1 MTKQLQLE
9 DLNLGQEQWT
19 PEQADQSQQQIQAA
33 LAEANLP
40 SEMLAEIGQWAQ
52 KVITDPSQFPAFQ
65 QWLRDQGLPEEDIPQ
80 EPDYQELTAM
90 VAIGHVAGGMQA
102 QEPVTPAAEPA
113 GPVSPE
119 QLQAMAG
126 QGRMGDTQLAHI
138 NSEEAA
144 VLKSMGGVGTINPAT
159 GLPEYGFFS
168 DLWKGIKKVVKKVA
182 PFVLPVVALAF
193 PALLPAIGTTLGAS
207 AALAPVVGAAVVAGG
222 VTALSGGS
230 IKEVLSSAALTGLG
244 AYLTPIVGKYVG
256 NMVGVTAPT
265 IQSAIGSA
273 TLAGGLT
280 ALRGGTV
287 SQILTAAATGG
298 AANYLGTIAS
308 NAINGGGITNAK
320 ITQKQFDDAV
330 FAAADAKGLA
340 DAGISQGQIAKIL
353 TDSGLNTQVAQT
365 AASLATAGNNAD
377 QIATA
382 LSNTYGGMTV
392 GGQKSL
398 YTGGAT
404 GVEKS
409 IIGGANV
416 KALESVQ
423 QAEDALFIA
432 ERARMTKETLAAN
445 GITGRAAQPAIQ
457 QDLVAMGV
465 DSRVAAYAADSI
477 ISNYTP
483 GQIASG
489 ISNSRTFAATTLI
502 GEPPATIPATS
513 QAAAAIAA
521 GTPAPT
527 ATAPVPVSP
536 AQQAR
541 LDDAAFLAADAKQL
555 AAQGLG
561 QDQIQSTLVSSGAT
575 QNAAYQA
582 TVGAMRG
589 QSVDTITDAL
599 ARQQFDL
606 FATRPNTVAEI
617 APGGGTGPAQPQA
630 STEVVEVDVTQP
642 ATQPATQQPASNLP
656 LGGNVTEAEFIAADA
671 VQLAQ
676 QTNNNAAAVQQNLE
690 YAGVDPVVAA
700 EAANLA
706 VSGINAETIA
716 LTIGGVPGPTGQ
728 PSTGGSL
735 YTNEPGAFT
744 SQGLGE
750 PPATYFPPA
759 GSEQPAAQPEG
770 PGYDTGAIIATP
782 AIPNPLET
790 PEPPQRPDMGTF
802 TPAAPDPSWSIPLQY
817 PGMNPGLVGA
827 GIRPAYQTTS
837 PVQSQY
843 YWGRQPF
850 FATAEELGRYGTSP
864 FQPAQPFGIQQGFF
878 EQPMGTPPTPVYGA
892 NLQPIAPQQLP
903 TAGQIGG
910 NEPLNQPIGAQ
921 QPVTPYEVNPYLMPA
936 SFAEFQQPML
946 PYNMYQLPA
955 QPNYVYNIAPQ
966 VGQYTVPAAAP
977 VAA

>member
-1 MTKQLQLE
+1 MNQQTE
-9 DLNLGQEQWT
+9 FT
-19 PEQADQSQQQIQAA
+19 PEQAQAAQQEIQAA
-33 LAEANLP
+33 LQEANLP
-40 SEMLAEIGQWAQ
+40 AEMLSEIGRWAEQ
-52 KVITDPSQFPAFQ
+52 VINDPAQFPQFQ
-65 QWLRDQGLPEEDIPQ
+65 QWLRDQGLPEEDIPK

-102 QEPVTPAAEPA
+102 QPQEPAAEPT

-119 QLQAMAG
+119 QMQTMAG
-126 QGRMGDTQLAHI
+126 QGRMGDTMLAHI
-138 NSEEAA
+138 NPTEAA
-144 VLKSMGGVGTINPAT
+144 VLESMGGVGTINPVT

-168 DLWKGIKKVVKKVA
+168 DLWKGIKKVAKTVA
-182 PFVLPVVALAF
+182 PFVLPVVAIAF

-308 NAINGGGITNAK
+308 NAINSGGITNAK

-340 DAGISQGQIAKIL
+340 DAGIDQGQISKIL

-365 AASLATAGNNAD
+365 AASLAKAGNSAD

-382 LSNTYGGMTV
+382 LSNKYGGMIV
-392 GGQKSL
+392 GGQKTL

-432 ERARMTKETLAAN
+432 ERARMTRETLASN
-445 GITGRAAQPAIQ
+445 GVTGRAAQPAIT

-465 DSRVAAYAADSI
+465 DPKVAAYAADSI

-502 GEPPATIPATS
+502 GDPPATIPATS
-513 QAAAAIAA
+513 DAARAMAAETV
-521 GTPAPT
+521 TPARP
-527 ATAPVPVSP
+527 
-536 AQQAR
+536 Q
-541 LDDAAFLAADAKQL
+541 
-555 AAQGLG
+555 
-561 QDQIQSTLVSSGAT
+561 
-575 QNAAYQA
+575 
-582 TVGAMRG
+582 
-589 QSVDTITDAL
+589 TITEQA
-599 ARQQFDL
+599 
-606 FATRPNTVAEI
+606 I
-617 APGGGTGPAQPQA
+617 APGETQPSGPIRTTDAGVA
-630 STEVVEVDVTQP
+630 EVDL
-642 ATQPATQQPASNLP
+642 TQQPAP
-656 LGGNVTEAEFIAADA
+656 QPTQTIPGYGNQTEAQMIAADS

-716 LTIGGVPGPTGQ
+716 LTIGGVPGAGGQ
-728 PSTGGSL
+728 PATGGSL

-759 GSEQPAAQPEG
+759 GSEQPVEQPEA
-770 PGYDTGAIIATP
+770 PGYDVGAIVATP
-782 AIPNPLET
+782 TIPNPLE
-790 PEPPQRPDMGTF
+790 PPPAPQRPDMGTF

-850 FATAEELGRYGTSP
+850 FATPDELGRYGTSP
-864 FQPAQPFGIQQGFF
+864 FQPAEPFGIQQGFF
-878 EQPMGTPPTPVYGA
+878 EQPQGQPPVPVYGA

-910 NEPLNQPIGAQ
+910 SEPLNQPIGAQ

-936 SFAEFQQPML
+936 SFAEFSQPML

-966 VGQYTVPAAAP
+966 AGQYSVPTAAP
-977 VAA
+977 TAA

>member
-1 MTKQLQLE
+1 MTKQLDLA
-9 DLNLGQEQWT
+9 DLNLGQEVWT
-19 PEQADQSQQQIQAA
+19 PEQADQSQQQIEAA
-33 LAEANLP
+33 LQEANLP
-40 SEMLAEIGQWAQ
+40 AEMLAEIGQWAQ
-52 KVITDPSQFPAFQ
+52 QVITDPSQFPAFQ

-90 VAIGHVAGGMQA
+90 VAIGHVAAGMQA
-102 QEPVTPAAEPA
+102 QPQQSAAEPT

-119 QLQAMAG
+119 QMQAMAG
-126 QGRMGDTQLAHI
+126 AGRMGDTMLAHI
-138 NSEEAA
+138 NPTEAA
-144 VLKSMGGVGTINPAT
+144 VLASMGGVGTINPQT

-168 DLWKGIKKVVKKVA
+168 DLWKGIKKVVKTVA

-256 NMVGVTAPT
+256 GLVGVTAPT

-298 AANYLGTIAS
+298 AANYLTTIAS
-308 NAINGGGITNAK
+308 NAINAGKITNAK

-340 DAGISQGQIAKIL
+340 DAGIGQAQISKIL
-353 TDSGLNTQVAQT
+353 TDSGLNTSVAQE
-365 AASLATAGNNAD
+365 AARLAVTGSSAD
-377 QIATA
+377 SIATA
-382 LSNTYGGMTV
+382 LSNKYGGMTV

-404 GVEKS
+404 GVDKS

-423 QAEDALFIA
+423 QAEDALFIG
-432 ERARMTKETLAAN
+432 ERAKMTQQALLAN
-445 GITGRAAQPAIQ
+445 GQGGRAAAPAIT
-457 QDLVAMGV
+457 QDLIAMGV
-465 DSRVAAYAADSI
+465 DPKVAAYAANSAVE
-477 ISNYTP
+477 NYSAAAI
-483 GQIASG
+483 GNG
-489 ISNSRTFAATTLI
+489 ITNNKAFTGLTWI
-502 GEPPATIPATS
+502 GEPPKTIPSTTTEAP
-513 QAAAAIAA
+513 AAPRPPQPQTMTEQAIAPGQTEPSGPIRTTDFGVA
-521 GTPAPT
+521 EVDLTPQPAPT
-527 ATAPVPVSP
+527 PTVTAPPVS
-536 AQQAR
+536 
-541 LDDAAFLAADAKQL
+541 
-555 AAQGLG
+555 
-561 QDQIQSTLVSSGAT
+561 
-575 QNAAYQA
+575 
-582 TVGAMRG
+582 
-589 QSVDTITDAL
+589 
-599 ARQQFDL
+599 
-606 FATRPNTVAEI
+606 
-617 APGGGTGPAQPQA
+617 APQPI
-630 STEVVEVDVTQP
+630 P
-642 ATQPATQQPASNLP
+642 
-656 LGGNVTEAEFIAADA
+656 GYGNQTEAQMIAADS

-676 QTNNNAAAVQQNLE
+676 QTNNNVGAIQQNLE

-706 VSGINAETIA
+706 ASGINAETIA
-716 LTIGGVPGPTGQ
+716 ITIGGVPGAGGQ
-728 PSTGGSL
+728 PATGGSL
-735 YTNEPGAFT
+735 FTNEPGAFT
-744 SQGLGE
+744 SQGQGQPPSTYM
-750 PPATYFPPA
+750 PPA
-759 GSEQPAAQPEG
+759 QPAG
-770 PGYDTGAIIATP
+770 PGYDVGAIAATP
-782 AIPNPLET
+782 TIPNPLE
-790 PEPPQRPDMGTF
+790 PPPAPQRPDMGTF

-837 PVQSQY
+837 PVQAQY
-843 YWGRQPF
+843 YYGRQPF
-850 FATAEELGRYGTSP
+850 FATPDDLGRYGTSP
-864 FQPAQPFGIQQGFF
+864 FQPAQPFGIQQGYF
-878 EQPMGTPPTPVYGA
+878 EQPQGQPPVPVYGA
-892 NLQPIAPQQLP
+892 NLQPIQPGQLP
-903 TAGQIGG
+903 TPGQIGG

-921 QPVTPYEVNPYLMPA
+921 QPITPYEVNPYLMPA

-966 VGQYTVPAAAP
+966 AGQYSVPGAAP